1 MQDDDRPISKPLTG
15 KRILTVEQFGAG
27 PYATQYFAD
36 LGAEVI
42 KLENSE
48 TKGDASRHIGPFMV
62 GENDSLYFQGWHTN
76 KKSVTINLKS
86 EEGQRHLKRLVEGA
100 DAIINNLRGDQAAK
114 LGLDYKAL
122 SSVNPR
128 IVCGHIS
135 AYGRD
140 NERAGRPGYD
150 FLMQA
155 EAGLMSLTGDPDGD
169 PARFGPS
176 IIDFMTGMTLS
187 MGVLS
192 CIIRAME
199 TGKGCDV
206 DTCLFDVALHQLNYS
221 GTWYLNAGY
230 KATRQMRSSH
240 LSATPCQTF
249 KASDGWIFVMCM
261 TEKFWQL
268 LAKEIGLGHL
278 IEDPRFATVDDRRAR
293 RAELTELLDAVFQT
307 NTTEYWVERLG
318 SLVPIAPVYDIEH
331 AVENPFVS
339 RVGMVSNVP
348 HPDMP
353 NMQLLSNPLRFDGER
368 PKQKA
373 GSALGADNDTYLD

>member
-1 MQDDDRPISKPLTG
+1 
-15 KRILTVEQFGAG
+15 
-27 PYATQYFAD
+27 
-36 LGAEVI
+36 
-42 KLENSE
+42 
-48 TKGDASRHIGPFMV
+48 
-62 GENDSLYFQGWHTN
+62 
-76 KKSVTINLKS
+76 
-86 EEGQRHLKRLVEGA
+86 
-100 DAIINNLRGDQAAK
+100 
-114 LGLDYKAL
+114 
-122 SSVNPR
+122 
-128 IVCGHIS
+128 
-135 AYGRD
+135 
-140 NERAGRPGYD
+140 
-150 FLMQA
+150 MQA